1 MTRCGLRAGLAVV
14 ALTLAGC
21 GSKLLEPDR
30 VEYKAAAKLP
40 SLEIPP
46 DLTSPTREERY
57 QVPDIGPPGTATYS
71 GYSADRT
78 GSPRSGTT
86 ELLPDVG
93 KAKLERS
100 GNERWLVV
108 SEPPEKV
115 WPIVKEF
122 WQENGLLINIEV
134 PEAGVMETDWA
145 ENRAKIPQDFIRST
159 LGRIFEGAYSTS
171 ERDKYR
177 TRLERGQQPGSTEIY
192 ISHRGIVEVYTSDK
206 QDKAVWQPRPA
217 DPGLEAEF
225 LRRLMV
231 RFGVED
237 SSARTQLA
245 APEAKPER
253 ARIVNSQDGAGV
265 LELTEPFD
273 RAWRRVG
280 LVLDRVGFTVED
292 RDRSK
297 GFYFVRYID
306 SEIDAKRDEGFLS
319 SLAFWSP
326 SKPAA
331 KREQYRVLIKD
342 RSDSSEVQVLT
353 KDGAVDRSDTAR
365 KILSLLHEQ
374 LK

>member
-1 MTRCGLRAGLAVV
+1 MTRCGLHAGLALV
-14 ALTLAGC
+14 ALMLAGC
-21 GSKLLEPDR
+21 GSTLLEPDR

-46 DLTSPTREERY
+46 DLTAPKREERY
-57 QVPDIGPPGTATYS
+57 QVPDISPSGTATYS

-78 GSPRSGTT
+78 GAARSGTT
-86 ELLPDVG
+86 ELLPDVS

-100 GNERWLVV
+100 GSERWLLV
-108 SEPPEKV
+108 SEPAEKV

-145 ENRAKIPQDFIRST
+145 ESRPKIPQEGIRG
-159 LGRIFEGAYSTS
+159 LVAKIFESAYSTA
-171 ERDKYR
+171 ERDKFR
-177 TRLERGQQPGSTEIY
+177 TRLERGQAPGSTEIF
-192 ISHRGIVEVYTSDK
+192 ISHRRVAEVYAGDK
-206 QDKAVWQPRPA
+206 EDKVVWQLRPA

-237 SSARTQLA
+237 PSARAQLA

-253 ARIVNSQDGAGV
+253 ARIVTSQDGSGT
-265 LELTEPFD
+265 LELAEPFD

-292 RDRSK
+292 RDRSQ

-306 SEIDAKRDEGFLS
+306 SDVDTKKDEGLLS

-326 SKPAA
+326 SKAGA
-331 KREQYRVLIKD
+331 KPEQYRVLI
-342 RSDSSEVQVLT
+342 RNANDSSEVQVLT
-353 KDGAVDRSDTAR
+353 KDGAVDRSETAR

>member
-1 MTRCGLRAGLAVV
+1 MTRCGIRAGLAVV

-21 GSKLLEPDR
+21 SSTLLEADR
-30 VEYKAAAKLP
+30 VEYKSAAKLP
-40 SLEIPP
+40 SLEVPP
-46 DLTSPTREERY
+46 DLTSPKREERY
-57 QVPDIGPPGTATYS
+57 QVPDISPTGTATYS

-78 GSPRSGTT
+78 GAPRSGTT
-86 ELLPDVG
+86 EILPDVG
-93 KAKLERS
+93 KAKLERAGS
-100 GNERWLVV
+100 ERWLVV

-122 WQENGLLINIEV
+122 WQENGLLINIEI

-145 ENRAKIPQDFIRST
+145 ESRARIPEAGIRG
-159 LGRIFEGAYSTS
+159 LLARIFDSANSTS

-192 ISHRGIVEVYTSDK
+192 ISHRGMVEVYTSEKEDK
-206 QDKAVWQPRPA
+206 TVWQARP
-217 DPGLEAEF
+217 DNPGLEVEF

-237 SSARTQLA
+237 ASARTQLA

-253 ARIVNSQDGAGV
+253 ARIVTSQDGAGM

-306 SEIDAKRDEGFLS
+306 SEIDTKKDEGFLS
-319 SLAFWSP
+319 SLAFWNP
-326 SKPAA
+326 SKAA
-331 KREQYRVLIKD
+331 ARPEQYRVLIKD
-342 RSDSSEVQVLT
+342 RNESSEVQVLT
-353 KDGAVDRSDTAR
+353 KDGAVDRSETAR